1 LFVHFTQISP
11 PPLRNQTQEIQLWGD
26 HGENFDEA
34 GAIEK
39 SKQGFVITVFSD
51 FTLGSFKGN

>member
-1 LFVHFTQISP
+1 LFISHKF